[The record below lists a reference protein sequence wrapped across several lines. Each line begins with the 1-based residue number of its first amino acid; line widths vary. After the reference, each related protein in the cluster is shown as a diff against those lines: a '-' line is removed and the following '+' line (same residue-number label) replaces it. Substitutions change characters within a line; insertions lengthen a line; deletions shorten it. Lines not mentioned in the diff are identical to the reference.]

1 VSRSQRETCEEHFSS
16 SESLICVG
24 LLVTVESLNVQDFNT

>member
-1 VSRSQRETCEEHFSS
+1 MSRSQRETCKEHFSS

-24 LLVTVESLNVQDFNT
+24 LLVIVDGGGGH